1 MPVKIDPSVLSTI
14 DQLPQDQQK
23 EILDLLN
30 SLDEAKKREGAR
42 DAFIDFVKYMW
53 PAFIEGRHH
62 KIMADGFA
70 RLCHGVLRRCSV
82 RVPRR
87 R

>member
-42 DAFIDFVKYMW
+42 DTFIDFVKYMW
-53 PAFIEGRHH
+53 THWC
-62 KIMADGFA
+62 
-70 RLCHGVLRRCSV
+70 CHACLTQAGKVGTR
-82 RVPRR
+82 
-87 R
+87 